1 MRLLLVG
8 LFLFIS
14 IICCQA
20 QDSLKILSWNI
31 QMLPRGVKG
40 NNKAKRARIIAEEL
54 KQRDYDV
61 VVFQELFYQRSR
73 KILTRQLQEKYPHQT
88 QVLNKKSV
96 SFKTNGGV
104 LILSKHP
111 IIDTREITYRQKS
124 GPDRLSRKGAL
135 LATLHVRGKQ
145 VQVIGTH
152 LQAFGKKEIMYSQ
165 YQQLHDELLKPSLLL
180 GVPQIICGDFNT
192 LKEVPSQVPASLPA
206 NFEERIARYP
216 VMLQTLQAADGPLKG
231 VQQYSMDRPNN
242 DLCKKRKEFRL
253 LLDYFL
259 IRPNQSAAQ
268 IEHRQITIIKKKWHK
283 DHSDLSDHYSLEAV
297 VKGF

>member
-1 MRLLLVG
+1 MRLTIAGLLFV
-8 LFLFIS
+8 LSIS
-14 IICCQA
+14 FCQA

-40 NNKAKRARIIAEEL
+40 NGKAKRARSIAEEL
-54 KQRDYDV
+54 KARDYDII
-61 VVFQELFYQRSR
+61 VFQELFYHRSR
-73 KILTRQLQEKYPHQT
+73 KIILNRLKEKYPYQT
-88 QVLNKKSV
+88 AVLNKKSI

-104 LILSKHP
+104 ILLSKHP
-111 IIDTREITYRQKS
+111 IIETQQIKYRQKS

-135 LATLHVRGKQ
+135 LATLSVRDKK

-165 YQQLHDELLKPSLLL
+165 YQQLHDELLKPSLLPN
-180 GVPQIICGDFNT
+180 VPQIICGDFNT
-192 LKEVPSQVPASLPA
+192 LKEVPAQVPASLPA
-206 NFEERIARYP
+206 NFKERIARYP
-216 VMLQTLQAADGPLKG
+216 VMLQTLQAEDGELKG
-231 VQQYSMDRPNN
+231 NQQFSMDRPNN

-259 IRPNQSAAQ
+259 IRSNQSTAH
-268 IEHRQITIIKKKWHK
+268 IPHRQITIIKKKWHK
-283 DHSDLSDHYSLEAV
+283 DHSDLSDHYGLEAV

>member
-1 MRLLLVG
+1 MRLTIAGLLF
-8 LFLFIS
+8 FLSIS
-14 IICCQA
+14 FCQA

-40 NNKAKRARIIAEEL
+40 NGKAKRARIIAEEL

-61 VVFQELFYQRSR
+61 VVFQELFYHRSR
-73 KILTRQLQEKYPHQT
+73 TILLEQLKEKYPHQT
-88 QVLNKKSV
+88 QVLNKKLV

-135 LATLHVRGKQ
+135 LATLNVNGKKLQ
-145 VQVIGTH
+145 VVGTH

-165 YQQLHDELLKPSLLL
+165 YQQLHDELLKPTLLAN
-180 GVPQIICGDFNT
+180 VPQIVCGDFNT
-192 LKEVPSQVPASLPA
+192 LKEVPAQIPASLPA

-216 VMLQTLQAADGPLKG
+216 VMLRVLQAEDGNLKG

-259 IRPNQSAAQ
+259 IRSNQSAAQ
-268 IEHRQITIIKKKWHK
+268 ISHRQITIIKKKWHK
-283 DHSDLSDHYSLEAV
+283 NHSDLSDHYGLEAV